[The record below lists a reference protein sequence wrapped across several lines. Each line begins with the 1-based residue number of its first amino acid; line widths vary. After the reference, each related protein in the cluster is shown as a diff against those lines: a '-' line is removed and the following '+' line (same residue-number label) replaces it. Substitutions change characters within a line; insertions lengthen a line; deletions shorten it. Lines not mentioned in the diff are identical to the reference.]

1 MQSDKKEVQ
10 KKNELKGGLN
20 SSKKFDVDVNI
31 MRGEKQ
37 KDIDKDIDS
46 NEQGSTSITEEKKK
60 NEEKPKFE
68 ENHGNSTKTAVN
80 PKNEDKKIVDNPPFS
95 PNNINGVRNPQI
107 FNEIGNIFSHY
118 IKQKMLFQTSIQ
130 RAFNCLANPN
140 NVNHYLLNPNYYLF
154 PQNQLLPY
162 NFNVSNNIINNF
174 SNNIN
179 PLYNNNCFQYPIINS
194 LSNGI
199 FFNNNIF
206 NPENYTITFKSKTND
221 PTIEKISKITIKTSY
236 KDNSAAK
243 QNNKETVKKY
253 ININDIL
260 SGKEKRTVVRLNPIP
275 KKFLILDIIK
285 LLDSHLKPERNK
297 RIYKALYVPYS
308 KGKEKNLGYCFI
320 MMASPRHV
328 VEIYN
333 AFNGKVFGKKKNQNP
348 SKVIWADKQGDEFL
362 KLNEDDVS
370 RKPVVFSDCCVD

>member
-1 MQSDKKEVQ
+1 MQSDKKKVQ

-20 SSKKFDVDVNI
+20 SPKIFDVDVKI
-31 MRGEKQ
+31 IRGEKL
-37 KDIDKDIDS
+37 KDIDS

-60 NEEKPKFE
+60 NEEKPKIE
-68 ENHGNSTKTAVN
+68 ENHENSTKTEIN
-80 PKNEDKKIVDNPPFS
+80 IKNEDKKIIDYPSFS
-95 PNNINGVRNPQI
+95 PKNINGVSNPQK
-107 FNEIGNIFSHY
+107 FNSNCNINSDH
-118 IKQKMLFQTSIQ
+118 IKQQQTLFEILRQ
-130 RAFNCLANPN
+130 RAFICLANPY
-140 NVNHYLLNPNYYLF
+140 NVNHYLLNKYYYLF
-154 PQNQLLPY
+154 PQNQIFPY
-162 NFNVSNNIINNF
+162 NFNVHNNIINNF

-179 PLYNNNCFQYPIINS
+179 PLYNNNCFQYPFINS
-194 LSNGI
+194 LPNRI
-199 FFNNNIF
+199 FMNNIN
-206 NPENYTITFKSKTND
+206 NPEKYTITLKSKTND

-236 KDNSAAK
+236 IDNSAAK

-285 LLDSHLKPERNK
+285 LLDSHLKQEKNK

-328 VEIYN
+328 VEIYK

-370 RKPVVFSDCCVD
+370 RKPLVFNDCCVD

>member
-1 MQSDKKEVQ
+1 MQSEQKEVQ

-20 SSKKFDVDVNI
+20 SSKKFDVGVNKI
-31 MRGEKQ
+31 RGETQ
-37 KDIDKDIDS
+37 NDQDS
-46 NEQGSTSITEEKKK
+46 NEQGSTTITEEKKK
-60 NEEKPKFE
+60 NEEKAKIE
-68 ENHGNSTKTAVN
+68 ENHENSTKTEIN
-80 PKNEDKKIVDNPPFS
+80 IKNEDKKIIDYPSFS
-95 PNNINGVRNPQI
+95 PKNINGVNNPQNFNANSNTNFDYNTQLI
-107 FNEIGNIFSHY
+107 FFQI
-118 IKQKMLFQTSIQ
+118 LFQ
-130 RAFNCLANPN
+130 RALSCLANPN
-140 NVNHYLLNPNYYLF
+140 NVNHYLLNKYYYLF
-154 PQNQLLPY
+154 PQNQIFPY
-162 NFNVSNNIINNF
+162 NFNVHNNIINNF

-236 KDNSAAK
+236 IDNSAAK

>member
-1 MQSDKKEVQ
+1 MQSEQKEVQ

-20 SSKKFDVDVNI
+20 SSKKFDVGVNKI
-31 MRGEKQ
+31 RGETQ
-37 KDIDKDIDS
+37 NDQDS
-46 NEQGSTSITEEKKK
+46 NEQGSTTITEEKKK
-60 NEEKPKFE
+60 NEEKAKIE
-68 ENHGNSTKTAVN
+68 ENHENSTKTEIN
-80 PKNEDKKIVDNPPFS
+80 IKNEDKKIIDYPSFS
-95 PNNINGVRNPQI
+95 PKNINGVNNPQNFNANSNTNFDYNTQLI
-107 FNEIGNIFSHY
+107 FFQI
-118 IKQKMLFQTSIQ
+118 LFQ
-130 RAFNCLANPN
+130 RALSCLANPN
-140 NVNHYLLNPNYYLF
+140 NVNHYLLNKYYYLF
-154 PQNQLLPY
+154 PQNQIFPY
-162 NFNVSNNIINNF
+162 NFNVHNNIINNF

-179 PLYNNNCFQYPIINS
+179 PLYNNNCFQYPFINS
-194 LSNGI
+194 LPNRI
-199 FFNNNIF
+199 FMNNIN
-206 NPENYTITFKSKTND
+206 NPEKYTITLKSKTND

-236 KDNSAAK
+236 IDNSAAK

-253 ININDIL
+253 INIYDIL

-285 LLDSHLKPERNK
+285 LLDSHLKQEKNK

-328 VEIYN
+328 VEIYK

-370 RKPVVFSDCCVD
+370 RKPLVFPDCCVD